1 MWKLFYLLPL
11 VQMKCLL
18 KKEYLFWPLFLTSQY
33 FRVYEIF
40 QFCKSLGFSQ
50 KQSMVPDFSMY
61 FDMKSLSFIKINPQK
76 VSKPLYLQEL
86 VQANKLRCQCM
97 MFSPKLFCTFS
108 HLHSFQYSILGHREI
123 FKRDNFW
130 SVFASL
136 QTLHVFSKSKSKRA
150 VQIKSSVTELQQNS

>member
-1 MWKLFYLLPL
+1 MKVVLLTTTGADEVSP
-11 VQMKCLL
+11 
-18 KKEYLFWPLFLTSQY
+18 KERILILTPFSHVTV

-97 MFSPKLFCTFS
+97 IFSPKLFCTFS
-108 HLHSFQYSILGHREI
+108 HLHSFQYSIFGHREI

-136 QTLHVFSKSKSKRA
+136 HFRVYMYFQKVK
-150 VQIKSSVTELQQNS
+150 ELCK